1 MAAVNIYLCMKCYR
15 KNKQSKLIKEQM
27 ILRRMEYANNV
38 GIDLHQ
44 LNDPRYSTTI
54 HI

>member
-1 MAAVNIYLCMKCYR
+1 
-15 KNKQSKLIKEQM
+15 M
-27 ILRRMEYANNV
+27 IIRRMEYANNV
-38 GIDLHQ
+38 GIDLNQ